1 MTRKEDRDKDLL
13 DFEKQSDECTF
24 MPKPIATK
32 NLKFMGKN
40 APTKI
45 SPRYNEMWKKP
56 AGTSISNISDAG
68 SIVKMPAV

>member
-1 MTRKEDRDKDLL
+1 MALYERGKQKRLGRRQDKDKDLL
-13 DFEKQSDECTF
+13 EFEKQSEECTF

-40 APTKI
+40 APAQI

-56 AGTSISNISDAG
+56 SES
-68 SIVKMPAV
+68 KP